1 MDMLV
6 MDFAH
11 MVSILNVVP
20 ISNQKVFAPT
30 AARALMIA
38 HEDPINLLE
47 PYLWTSGF
55 IGVRLGKIVNSGF
68 KGIQWPSEV
77 DSESAFESSFFRGMV
92 NDVLEKAITALHNL
106 TKNHQIQIALT
117 CKMCLL

>member
-38 HEDPINLLE
+38 HEDPFNIFGTKLMDFWLYRRATWE
-47 PYLWTSGF
+47 DSQLGLQRKSMAQRG
-55 IGVRLGKIVNSGF
+55 RL
-68 KGIQWPSEV
+68 
-77 DSESAFESSFFRGMV
+77 
-92 NDVLEKAITALHNL
+92 
-106 TKNHQIQIALT
+106 
-117 CKMCLL
+117 